1 MRQWSREEI
10 ETGLRQG
17 RTLVV
22 QRKDDPN
29 IPIVNALISEGI
41 AEAEIVQLD
50 EQSSVMKVR
59 LAHGTA
65 EA

>member
-1 MRQWSREEI
+1 MREWSREEI
-10 ETGLRQG
+10 EAGLRQG

-59 LAHGTA
+59 LAK
-65 EA
+65 

>member
-1 MRQWSREEI
+1 MREWSREEI

-59 LAHGTA
+59 LAK
-65 EA
+65 